1 MDFTKDIK
9 ANEPLIHSYKNSN
22 DYIDDNMN
30 ESEDE
35 DIKPTTLHLAVNLSW
50 LVNWFLFAAKI
61 VAVILS
67 GSKAV
72 AASLADSA
80 VDLVSQGVL
89 ALAENYMSK
98 HHPDYPVGR
107 SRLEALSVIG
117 CAFIMT
123 VASIEGNNL
132 IYTYYINFIFLLSIY
147 ILVVQYSCIDIY
159 NGMNGDIPD
168 LNVSF
173 DLYIILGVGVVL
185 KCLLFFYCS
194 FIQKSLTTGKD
205 MVEALAEDHLNDVLS
220 NSIALLTASLAFYLP
235 NSWWV
240 DPAGAILISV
250 VIIYRWCSIIN
261 EQIKKIVG
269 HTAPQ
274 SFIDSIEELAH
285 EHDERLKVDC
295 TRVYF
300 FGARYNVE
308 MEVVLP
314 GNMTV
319 RESHDIALELQHK
332 IEKIEEVER
341 CFIHVDHDFRDG
353 LEHKVERELVKNTY
367 NDSELRSRKNN
378 NINSTQ
384 KFCEA

>member
-1 MDFTKDIK
+1 MEFIAEKINDKPLMTYMNSSSIGIGELKD
-9 ANEPLIHSYKNSN
+9 
-22 DYIDDNMN
+22 DYIR
-30 ESEDE
+30 EDL
-35 DIKPTTLHLAVNLSW
+35 KPKSLHLAVNMSW
-50 LVNWFLFAAKI
+50 IVNWFLFAAKI
-61 VAVILS
+61 VAVLLS

-89 ALAENYMSK
+89 ALAENYMGK

-123 VASIEGNNL
+123 VASIE
-132 IYTYYINFIFLLSIY
+132 
-147 ILVVQYSCIDIY
+147 VVQYSLVDLY
-159 NGMNGDIPD
+159 NGFSGDIPE
-168 LNVSF
+168 LNITYE
-173 DLYIILGVGVVL
+173 LYIILGIGVVL
-185 KCLLFFYCS
+185 KMLLFFYCN
-194 FIQKSLTTGKD
+194 FIQKQLVNGKD
-205 MVEALAEDHLNDVLS
+205 MVEALAEDHLNDVIS
-220 NSIALLTASLAFYLP
+220 NSMALLTASLAYYLP
-235 NSWWV
+235 NSWWM
-240 DPAGAILISV
+240 DPIGAILISV

-269 HTAPQ
+269 YTAPQ
-274 SFIDSIEELAH
+274 SFIDNIEVLAH
-285 EHDERLKVDC
+285 EHDDRLKVDC

-308 MEVVLP
+308 MEIVLP

-332 IEKIEEVER
+332 IEKFEEVER

-353 LEHKVERELVKNTY
+353 LEHKVERELVLNTY
-367 NDSELRSRKNN
+367 SDSTELRSRK
-378 NINSTQ
+378 Q
-384 KFCEA
+384 KTLEA